1 MLAKY
6 YYTYMC
12 SGNECEWSR
21 GRWVRSEEEPLYTNE
36 TCRFIPPNQD
46 CVGNGRPDTGYMRW
60 RWEPLGC
67 VLPAFDA
74 NEFLRFMRNKKMLFV
89 GDSISR
95 NHMQSLL
102 CALSQVP
109 SSVNCTLFLCIF
121 WQVSLLVVFFLLL
134 LFCKTF
140 HVSEL

>member
-1 MLAKY
+1 
-6 YYTYMC
+6 MC

-46 CVGNGRPDTGYMRW
+46 CVGNGRPDTGYMGW
-60 RWEPLGC
+60 RWEPVGC

-74 NEFLRFMRNKKMLFV
+74 NAFLGLLRNKKMLFV

-109 SSVNCTLFLCIF
+109 SFVLFSSLFL
-121 WQVSLLVVFFLLL
+121 FFFADLHSCCFLL
-134 LFCKTF
+134 LFCETF
-140 HVSEL
+140 HVSGP